1 MQTGAHA
8 GALLFAAVL
17 CAATPVISL
26 AQENNDL
33 ERIPGGIPET
43 TQSQTPKEATPAIP
57 DGGRPG
63 RFYVE
68 DALTVSSQ
76 RSNLLVPFPPPLP
89 PSWQNRTSID
99 ALKQWYLTERMTA
112 TLSDRFNVYVQDGT
126 DFPSE
131 QSFHNNFREG
141 YVTWEPQARTF
152 LETGRVNVRN
162 GVALGFNPTDF
173 FKTRSLVDQASLD
186 PSVIRQNRL
195 GTVMVQGQS
204 IWDRGSASISLA
216 PKLASPAPI
225 STTPQPSLDPSF
237 DRTNGANRALLAVSY
252 DVSDLNPQALLY
264 NESGR
269 TKFGLNLSHQV
280 NQRVVGYAEWA
291 GGKQPNLIAQA
302 VDYGKLTGTLPP
314 NAPTLPPT
322 DTAER
327 FRSDL
332 AIGASWTSET
342 KITLNVEYHYSQ
354 AGFSE
359 QDWKNWFDVGT
370 ANANNPPVAGEL
382 WYVRGFANAQQQPLT
397 RHQAFVRADWPDA
410 FVTHL
415 ELTALA
421 FVNLYDGSSLT
432 QLSASYDLSA
442 AWTFRG
448 YVSTNIGG
456 ARTERGSVPQP
467 ASAILQ
473 IVRYL

>member
-1 MQTGAHA
+1 MAP
-8 GALLFAAVL
+8 VL
-17 CAATPVISL
+17 SS

-33 ERIPGGIPET
+33 ERIPGSLPET
-43 TQSQTPKEATPAIP
+43 TQGQTPSEAIP
-57 DGGRPG
+57 VPRGGRPG
-63 RFYVE
+63 KFYVE
-68 DALTVSSQ
+68 DAFTVSSL
-76 RSNLLVPFPPPLP
+76 RSDLLVPFPPPLP
-89 PSWQNRTSID
+89 PHWQNRTSID
-99 ALKQWYLTERMTA
+99 ALKQWDLTESMTA
-112 TLSDRFNVYVQDGT
+112 TFSDRFNVYVQDGI
-126 DFPSE
+126 DFPSQ
-131 QSFHNNFREG
+131 QSFHNDFREG
-141 YVTWEPQARTF
+141 YVTWEPQTRTF
-152 LETGRVNVRN
+152 VEAGRVNVRN

-173 FKTRSLVDQASLD
+173 FKTRTLVDQASLD

-195 GTVMVQGQS
+195 GTVMAQGQR

-225 STTPQPSLDPSF
+225 STTPPSLDPSF
-237 DRTNGANRALLAVSY
+237 DRTNGANRMLLSVSY
-252 DVSDLNPQALLY
+252 DFSDLNPQALVY
-264 NESGR
+264 SESGR

-280 NQRVVGYAEWA
+280 SQRVVGYAEWA
-291 GGKQPNLIAQA
+291 GGKQPNLITQA
-302 VDYGKLTGTLPP
+302 VDYGKQTGTLPA

-322 DTAER
+322 DTAEK

-332 AIGASWTSET
+332 AIGFSWTSET
-342 KITLNVEYHYSQ
+342 KITFNVEYHYSQ

-359 QDWKNWFDVGT
+359 QDWKNWFDIGT
-370 ANANNPPVAGEL
+370 ANANNPAVAGEL

-410 FVTHL
+410 FVAHL

-421 FVNLYDGSSLT
+421 FFNLYDGSSLT

-456 ARTERGSVPQP
+456 ARTERGSLPQS
-467 ASAILQ
+467 ATAILQ